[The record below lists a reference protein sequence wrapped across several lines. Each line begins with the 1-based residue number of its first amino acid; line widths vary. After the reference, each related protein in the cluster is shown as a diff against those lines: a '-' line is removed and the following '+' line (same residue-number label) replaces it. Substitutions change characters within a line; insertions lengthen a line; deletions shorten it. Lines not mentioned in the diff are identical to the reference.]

1 VPYASVDDL
10 TAFLGSLPLPLDVSR
25 LLEEASDDLDGVLV
39 GARYA
44 TDDSGMPTDAAVQ
57 TALRK
62 ACERQVH
69 WLMDRDDETGATS
82 DVQSMTTGSRSVT
95 RRTGANAAATTPQL
109 GPRAA
114 QALRTSGLL
123 HPFPVTFG

>member
-1 VPYASVDDL
+1 MPYASVDDL
-10 TAFLGSLPLPLDVSR
+10 TDFLGSLPLPLDVAR
-25 LLEEASDDLDGVLV
+25 LLEEASDDLDAVLV

-44 TDDSGMPTDAAVQ
+44 TDSTGMPTDPAVA
-57 TALRK
+57 TALRR
-62 ACERQVH
+62 ACVRQVH

-95 RRTGANAAATTPQL
+95 RRSGANAPATTPQL

-114 QALRTSGLL
+114 QSLRTSGLL
-123 HPFPVTFG
+123 HPFSVNFG